1 MNDLKIEARGL
12 FRWIK
17 GARLVFLVL
26 TLIGVARVIG
36 TSTGANSLVRF
47 GNFFAASPAPVP
59 FQNPRSSDDVPNSG
73 LFIRCHGQ
81 GNQVKEMRWST
92 ELQRRVP
99 GPHRHYVFFLN
110 LNRPLMAGRTAT
122 YAPPLRKAFC
132 GEGYLASALDCPM
145 PVSRLEFVY
154 RGVRPIHR
162 VIECA
167 K

>member
-1 MNDLKIEARGL
+1 MNELKIEARGL

-17 GARLVFLVL
+17 GARLVFIVL

-36 TSTGANSLVRF
+36 TSTGTNALVRF

-59 FQNPRSSDDVPNSG
+59 FQNPRSSDDTPNSG
-73 LFIRCHGQ
+73 LFLRCLGQ
-81 GNQVKEMRWST
+81 ENLVKEMRWST
-92 ELQRRVP
+92 ELQRKVP

-110 LNRPLMAGRTAT
+110 LNKHIAAGRAAI
-122 YAPPLRKAFC
+122 YVPALQKAFC
-132 GEGYLASALDCPM
+132 GEGYLAAALECPL
-145 PVSRLEFVY
+145 PVNRIEFVY
-154 RGVRPIHR
+154 RGLKPIHR